1 MTESGRPVLA
11 RARPFWLVIVGAGA
25 IISVNMGIR
34 QTFGLFLGP
43 ISLDLGLGRESFAL
57 SMGLLNLVWGLSA
70 PFAGAI
76 ADKYGAGRVVAV
88 GAAIYISGI
97 YMMSTAS
104 GQGELLTAGVI
115 IGLGVS
121 GTGFTAVLGAVGRAA
136 PEEKRS
142 MALGLASMGGSIGQ
156 FLALP
161 YTHVLI
167 DNFGWVSSLVVL
179 AATATLM
186 APLGWLISGK
196 PQSET
201 GQSSQTLR
209 QAIGEAIR
217 HPGFLLLTA
226 GFFVCG
232 FHIVF
237 IAVHLPSF
245 LSDKGFGPE
254 MGTAA
259 LTMIGFTNIL
269 GTYTCGRLGERMEK
283 RTVLSMLYFAR
294 ALVFVALLLM
304 PLNTTTVLMFAAA
317 IGFLWLGTV
326 PLTSG
331 LVATLFG
338 PRWMSMLFGI
348 VFLSHQLG
356 SFLGAWLG
364 GYLYDIFRS
373 YDAMWWISIGLAL
386 VAMLLH
392 LQIRERPVPRLA
404 SAPVRSQA

>member
-11 RARPFWLVIVGAGA
+11 RARPFWLVIVAAGA

-57 SMGLLNLVWGLSA
+57 SMGLLNLVWGISA
-70 PFAGAI
+70 PFSGAI

-97 YMMSTAS
+97 YMMSAAS
-104 GQGELLTAGVI
+104 DQGELITAGVI

-209 QAIGEAIR
+209 QAIGEAMR

-269 GTYTCGRLGERMEK
+269 GTYICGRLGQRMEK

-294 ALVFVALLLM
+294 AIVFLALMLV
-304 PLNTTTVLMFAAA
+304 PLNTTTVLMFSAA

-348 VFLSHQLG
+348 VFLSHQVG

-364 GYLYDIFRS
+364 GYLYDIFQS
-373 YDAMWWISIGLAL
+373 YDVMWWISIGLGL
-386 VAMLLH
+386 MAMLLH
-392 LQIRERPVPRLA
+392 MPIQERPVPRLA
-404 SAPVRSQA
+404 STPV

>member
-1 MTESGRPVLA
+1 MTESGRPILVRTAPL
-11 RARPFWLVIVGAGA
+11 WLVIAAAGA

-43 ISLDLGLGRESFAL
+43 VSLDLGLGRESFAL
-57 SMGLLNLVWGLSA
+57 SMGLLNLVWGISA
-70 PFAGAI
+70 PFSGAI

-97 YMMSTAS
+97 YMMSAAS
-104 GQGELLTAGVI
+104 DQGELITAGVI

-167 DNFGWVSSLVVL
+167 DNYGWVSSLVIL
-179 AATATLM
+179 AATAALV
-186 APLGWLISGK
+186 APLGWIISGK
-196 PQSET
+196 PQSEA
-201 GQSSQTLR
+201 GQSSQTLG
-209 QAIGEAIR
+209 QAFGEAMR

-259 LTMIGFTNIL
+259 LTTIGFTNIL
-269 GTYTCGRLGERMEK
+269 GTYICGRLGQRMEK
-283 RTVLSMLYFAR
+283 RTVLSMIYFAR
-294 ALVFVALLLM
+294 AIVFLALMLV
-304 PLNTTTVLMFAAA
+304 PLNTATVLMFAAA

-348 VFLSHQLG
+348 VFLSHQVG

-364 GYLYDIFRS
+364 GYLYDIFQS
-373 YDAMWWISIGLAL
+373 YDVMWWISIGLGL
-386 VAMLLH
+386 MAMLLH
-392 LQIRERPVPRLA
+392 MPIQERPVPRLA
-404 SAPVRSQA
+404 STPV